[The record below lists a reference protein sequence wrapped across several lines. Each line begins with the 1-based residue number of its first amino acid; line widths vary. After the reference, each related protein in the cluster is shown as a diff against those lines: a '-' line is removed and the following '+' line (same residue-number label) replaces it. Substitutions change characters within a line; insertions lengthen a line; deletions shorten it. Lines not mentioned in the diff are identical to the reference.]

1 MAKEVV
7 LAFFPD
13 EAAADA
19 AVAELK
25 DWEKLQR
32 EATLRAVGVLVLD
45 EHGDVKQHRLGRH
58 DTGKGAGVGFILG
71 IIGVALTPIAGVGLV
86 GWTIGGAVVGR
97 MAHKHLGLKDEDLQR
112 IGYELK
118 GGKAAVGVLVEQGES
133 PDVIAKLE
141 DLGGVV
147 EAHLVEDDDDLADA
161 AADAQAAADAAGAP
175 VPADGGAPAA
185 G

>member
-1 MAKEVV
+1 MAKEVI

-19 AVAELK
+19 AVAELR
-25 DWEKLQR
+25 DWEKLQH

-45 EHGDVKQHRLGRH
+45 ANGEVKQHRLGRH
-58 DTGKGAGVGFILG
+58 DTGKGAGVGFLLG
-71 IIGVALTPIAGVGLV
+71 LIAVALTPVAGVGLV

-97 MAHKHLGLKDEDLQR
+97 MVHKHLGLKDADLER

-118 GGKAAVGVLVEQGES
+118 GGKAAVGVLIDQGEA
-133 PDVIAKLE
+133 PDVVAKLE
-141 DLGGVV
+141 DLGGVA
-147 EAHLVEDDDDLADA
+147 ESHLVEADEELAGA
-161 AADAQAAADAAGAP
+161 AIDAQAAADAAG
-175 VPADGGAPAA
+175 PADESTPAA